1 MFRKNFGIFETVEAE
16 SSERVFTFFARML
29 PLEFFE
35 TLGELWD
42 VSKPRRKAMSCIFID
57 FQLIPL
63 IYMILISL
71 DTVLQRAAQHQENKL
86 ASQSMKSIQEVQL
99 G

>member
-1 MFRKNFGIFETVEAE
+1 
-16 SSERVFTFFARML
+16 
-29 PLEFFE
+29 
-35 TLGELWD
+35 
-42 VSKPRRKAMSCIFID
+42 MSCIFID